1 MKNSLFVLSVFFF
14 LSAVSL
20 QAQQTRFGVKAG
32 VNFASISGDDTED
45 LSSRTGLHLGAVMQ
59 IPFSE
64 RFSFQGELLYTSVG
78 AKFEE
83 SEDGFNLESIEKLNY
98 IALPILA
105 KFYAAPGFSLEAGP
119 QAAFLV
125 SAKNETTASFEGETE
140 TETED
145 IAEFISTFDLAF
157 ALGAAYELENGL
169 FFSARY
175 NLGISNIVA
184 DAGGSGYSNQNS
196 VIQLSAGFMFN

>member
-1 MKNSLFVLSVFFF
+1 MNKQNDNIDKN
-14 LSAVSL
+14 
-20 QAQQTRFGVKAG
+20 
-32 VNFASISGDDTED
+32 ISDYKPAIFWKDKDVVRHQFKHWT
-45 LSSRTGLHLGAVMQ
+45 
-59 IPFSE
+59 
-64 RFSFQGELLYTSVG
+64 
-78 AKFEE
+78 
-83 SEDGFNLESIEKLNY
+83 LESIEKLNY

-125 SAKNETTASFEGETE
+125 SAKNETTASFEGDTE